1 MSYPIVKPF
10 WISIAFKFFVMNK
23 SRIVYI
29 VFFLSAVVVSCVP
42 SRKYEELNA
51 KYKTCTDEN
60 ASLKNSNKE
69 LEEKSNEMSVSIEQM
84 KKAIASLES
93 DTTVMGTSL
102 RLMTTNYDNINK
114 TYQLLLDKNNEL
126 LSGNKTTTEKLMKDL
141 QKTQEELQSK
151 EDALRTLEGSLTA
164 KEEKLKKLT
173 TELESREK
181 RVNELEAM
189 INRKDS
195 LVTALKNKVKD
206 ALLGFENNGLTI
218 QQKNGKVYVSLDE
231 SLLFSSGSYA
241 VAAKG
246 VDVLKK
252 LAKVLEQNQEINILV
267 EGHTDNVPLNGK
279 GDIADNWDL
288 SVKRATSVV
297 KIITTNSTVNP
308 KRLTAAGRSE
318 YIPLDMTNTA
328 DGRKKNR
335 RTEIILSPKLDELLQ
350 MLESN
355 SN

>member
-1 MSYPIVKPF
+1 MK
-10 WISIAFKFFVMNK
+10 KLT
-23 SRIVYI
+23 YI
-29 VFFLSAVVVSCVP
+29 VVATILIGSIISCVP
-42 SRKYEELNA
+42 ARKYEELNS
-51 KYKTCTDEN
+51 KYKTCSEEN
-60 ASLKNSNKE
+60 ESLKASNKT
-69 LEEKSNEMSVSIEQM
+69 LEEQTIELTSSVEQL
-84 KKAIASLES
+84 KKAIASLEN
-93 DTTVMGTSL
+93 DTTIMGNSL

-126 LSGNKTTTEKLMKDL
+126 LSGNKVTTEKLTKDL
-141 QKTQEELQSK
+141 LRTQEELQAK
-151 EDALRTLEGSLTA
+151 EDALRTLEGSLTV

-173 TELESREK
+173 TELELREK

-189 INRKDS
+189 ISRKDS

-218 QQKNGKVYVSLDE
+218 EQKNGKVYVSLDE

-241 VAAKG
+241 VGTKG

-252 LAKVLEQNQEINILV
+252 LAKVLEQNQDINILV

-279 GDIADNWDL
+279 GDVADNWDL

-297 KIITTNSTVNP
+297 KIITTNSSVNP
-308 KRLTAAGRSE
+308 KRLTAAGRGE

-350 MLESN
+350 LLESN
-355 SN
+355 

>member
-1 MSYPIVKPF
+1 MK
-10 WISIAFKFFVMNK
+10 KLT
-23 SRIVYI
+23 YI
-29 VFFLSAVVVSCVP
+29 VVATILIGSIISCVP
-42 SRKYEELNA
+42 ARKYEELNS
-51 KYKTCTDEN
+51 KYKTCSEEN
-60 ASLKNSNKE
+60 ESLKASNKT
-69 LEEKSNEMSVSIEQM
+69 LEEQTIELTSSVEQL
-84 KKAIASLES
+84 KKAIASLEN
-93 DTTVMGTSL
+93 DTTIMGNSL

-126 LSGNKTTTEKLMKDL
+126 LSGNKVTTEKLTKDL
-141 QKTQEELQSK
+141 LRTQEELQAK
-151 EDALRTLEGSLTA
+151 EDALRTLEGSLTV

-173 TELESREK
+173 TELELREK

-189 INRKDS
+189 ISRKDS

-218 QQKNGKVYVSLDE
+218 EQKNGKVYVSLDE

-241 VAAKG
+241 VGTKG
-246 VDVLKK
+246 IDVLKK
-252 LAKVLEQNQEINILV
+252 LAKVLEQNQDINILV

-279 GDIADNWDL
+279 GDVADNWDL

-297 KIITTNSTVNP
+297 KIITTNSSVNP
-308 KRLTAAGRSE
+308 KRLTAAGRGE

-350 MLESN
+350 LLESN
-355 SN
+355 

>member
-1 MSYPIVKPF
+1 MK
-10 WISIAFKFFVMNK
+10 KLT
-23 SRIVYI
+23 YI
-29 VFFLSAVVVSCVP
+29 VVAITLIGSIISCVP
-42 SRKYEELNA
+42 ARKYEELNS
-51 KYKTCTDEN
+51 KYKTCSEEN
-60 ASLKNSNKE
+60 ESLKASNKT
-69 LEEKSNEMSVSIEQM
+69 LEEQTIELTSSVEQL
-84 KKAIASLES
+84 KKAIASLEN
-93 DTTVMGTSL
+93 DTTIMGNSL

-126 LSGNKTTTEKLMKDL
+126 LSGNKVTTEKLTKDL
-141 QKTQEELQSK
+141 LRTQEELQAK
-151 EDALRTLEGSLTA
+151 EDALRTLEGSLTV

-173 TELESREK
+173 TELELREK
-181 RVNELEAM
+181 RVNELETM
-189 INRKDS
+189 ISRKDS

-218 QQKNGKVYVSLDE
+218 EQKNGKVYVSLDE

-241 VAAKG
+241 VGTKG

-252 LAKVLEQNQEINILV
+252 LAKVLEQNQDINILV

-279 GDIADNWDL
+279 GDVADNWDL

-297 KIITTNSTVNP
+297 KIITTNSSVNP
-308 KRLTAAGRSE
+308 KRLTAAGRGE

-350 MLESN
+350 LLESN
-355 SN
+355 

>member
-1 MSYPIVKPF
+1 MK
-10 WISIAFKFFVMNK
+10 KLT
-23 SRIVYI
+23 YI
-29 VFFLSAVVVSCVP
+29 VVAFTLIGSIVSCVP
-42 SRKYEELNA
+42 ARKYEELNK
-51 KYKTCTDEN
+51 KYKSCSEEN
-60 ASLKNSNKE
+60 ESLKSSNKE
-69 LEEKSNEMSVSIEQM
+69 LEEKTTELTSSVEQL
-84 KKAIASLES
+84 KKAISALVN
-93 DTTVMGTSL
+93 DTTVMGNSL

-126 LSGNKTTTEKLMKDL
+126 LTGNKTTTEKLTKDL
-141 QKTQEELQSK
+141 LRTQEELQAK

-173 TELESREK
+173 TELVSREK

-189 INRKDS
+189 ISRKDS
-195 LVTALKNKVKD
+195 LVTALKNKVKE

-218 QQKNGKVYVSLDE
+218 EQKNGKVYVSLDE

-241 VAAKG
+241 VGTKG

-252 LAKVLEQNQEINILV
+252 LAKVLEQNQDINILV

-279 GDIADNWDL
+279 GDITDNWDL

-297 KIITTNSTVNP
+297 KIITTNSSVNP

-318 YIPLDMTNTA
+318 YIPLDMTNTV

-355 SN
+355 

>member
-1 MSYPIVKPF
+1 MK
-10 WISIAFKFFVMNK
+10 KLT
-23 SRIVYI
+23 YI
-29 VFFLSAVVVSCVP
+29 VVAITLIGSIISCVP
-42 SRKYEELNA
+42 ARKYEELNS
-51 KYKTCTDEN
+51 KYKTCSEEN
-60 ASLKNSNKE
+60 ESLKASNKT
-69 LEEKSNEMSVSIEQM
+69 LEEQTIELTSSVEQL
-84 KKAIASLES
+84 KKAIASLEN
-93 DTTVMGTSL
+93 DTTIMGNSL

-126 LSGNKTTTEKLMKDL
+126 LSGNKVTTEKLTKDL
-141 QKTQEELQSK
+141 LRTQEELQAK
-151 EDALRTLEGSLTA
+151 EDALRTLEGSLTV

-173 TELESREK
+173 TELELREK

-189 INRKDS
+189 ISRKDS

-218 QQKNGKVYVSLDE
+218 EQKNGKVYVSLDE

-241 VAAKG
+241 VGTKG
-246 VDVLKK
+246 IDVLKK
-252 LAKVLEQNQEINILV
+252 LAKVLEQNQDINILV

-279 GDIADNWDL
+279 GDVADNWDL

-297 KIITTNSTVNP
+297 KIITTNSSVNP
-308 KRLTAAGRSE
+308 KRLTAAGRGE

-350 MLESN
+350 LLESN
-355 SN
+355 

>member
-1 MSYPIVKPF
+1 MKQIKLYTLSVIVAGLIF
-10 WISIAFKFFVMNK
+10 
-23 SRIVYI
+23 
-29 VFFLSAVVVSCVP
+29 SCVP
-42 SRKYEELNA
+42 SRKYEELNT

-60 ASLKNSNKE
+60 ANLKNANKE
-69 LEEKSNEMSVSIEQM
+69 LEEKSNEMSVSIEQL
-84 KKAIASLES
+84 KKAIAVLES
-93 DTTVMGTSL
+93 DTAVMGNSL
-102 RLMTTNYDNINK
+102 RLMTSNYDNINK

-173 TELESREK
+173 AELESREK

-241 VAAKG
+241 VATKG

-297 KIITTNSTVNP
+297 KIITTNSSVNP

-328 DGRKKNR
+328 EGRKKNR

-355 SN
+355 

>member
-1 MSYPIVKPF
+1 MKNYKIYLLSTIVAGILF
-10 WISIAFKFFVMNK
+10 
-23 SRIVYI
+23 
-29 VFFLSAVVVSCVP
+29 SCVP
-42 SRKYEELNA
+42 SRKYEELNS
-51 KYKTCTDEN
+51 KYKTCNEEN
-60 ASLKNSNKE
+60 ANLKNSNKE
-69 LEEKSNEMSVSIEQM
+69 LEEKTNEMSASIEQL
-84 KKAIASLES
+84 KKTISSLQT
-93 DTTVMGTSL
+93 DTTVMGISL

-151 EDALRTLEGSLTA
+151 EDALRILEGSLTI

-173 TELESREK
+173 AELESREK

-189 INRKDS
+189 ISRKDS

-218 QQKNGKVYVSLDE
+218 EQKNGKVYVSLDE
-231 SLLFSSGSYA
+231 SLLFASGSYV
-241 VAAKG
+241 VASKG

-279 GDIADNWDL
+279 GDVADNWDL

-297 KIITTNSTVNP
+297 KIITTNSSVNP

-355 SN
+355 

>member
-1 MSYPIVKPF
+1 MK
-10 WISIAFKFFVMNK
+10 KLT
-23 SRIVYI
+23 YI
-29 VFFLSAVVVSCVP
+29 VVAITLIGSIISCVP
-42 SRKYEELNA
+42 ARKYEELNS
-51 KYKTCTDEN
+51 KYKTCSEEN
-60 ASLKNSNKE
+60 ESLKASNKT
-69 LEEKSNEMSVSIEQM
+69 LEEQTIELTSSVEQL
-84 KKAIASLES
+84 KKAIASLEN
-93 DTTVMGTSL
+93 DTTIMGNSL

-126 LSGNKTTTEKLMKDL
+126 LSGNKVTTEKLTKDL
-141 QKTQEELQSK
+141 LRTQEELQAK
-151 EDALRTLEGSLTA
+151 EDALRTLEGSLTV

-173 TELESREK
+173 TELELREK

-189 INRKDS
+189 ISRKDS

-218 QQKNGKVYVSLDE
+218 EQKNGKVYVSLDE

-241 VAAKG
+241 VGTKG
-246 VDVLKK
+246 IDVLKK
-252 LAKVLEQNQEINILV
+252 LAKVLEQNQDINILV

-279 GDIADNWDL
+279 GDVADNWDL

-297 KIITTNSTVNP
+297 KIITTNSSVNP
-308 KRLTAAGRSE
+308 KRLTAAGRGE
-318 YIPLDMTNTA
+318 YIPLDMTNTG

-350 MLESN
+350 LLESN
-355 SN
+355 

>member
-1 MSYPIVKPF
+1 MKNYKIYLLSTIVAGILF
-10 WISIAFKFFVMNK
+10 
-23 SRIVYI
+23 
-29 VFFLSAVVVSCVP
+29 SCVP
-42 SRKYEELNA
+42 SRKYEELNS
-51 KYKTCTDEN
+51 KYKTCNEEN
-60 ASLKNSNKE
+60 ANLKNSNKE
-69 LEEKSNEMSVSIEQM
+69 LEEKTNEMSASIEQL
-84 KKAIASLES
+84 KKTISSLQT
-93 DTTVMGTSL
+93 DTTVMGISL

-151 EDALRTLEGSLTA
+151 EDALRTLEGSLTI

-173 TELESREK
+173 DELASREK

-189 INRKDS
+189 ISRKDS

-218 QQKNGKVYVSLDE
+218 EQKNGKVYVSLDE
-231 SLLFSSGSYA
+231 SLLFSSGSYV
-241 VAAKG
+241 VATKG

-279 GDIADNWDL
+279 GDVADNWDL

-297 KIITTNSTVNP
+297 KIITTNSSVNP

-350 MLESN
+350 MLEN
-355 SN
+355 N

>member
-1 MSYPIVKPF
+1 MSQIKGYTIAVI
-10 WISIAFKFFVMNK
+10 ISGLIF
-23 SRIVYI
+23 
-29 VFFLSAVVVSCVP
+29 SCVP

-60 ASLKNSNKE
+60 SNLKSSNKE
-69 LEEKSNEMSVSIEQM
+69 LEEKSNEMSVSIEQL
-84 KKAIASLES
+84 KKAIAALEK

-173 TELESREK
+173 ADLASREK

-189 INRKDS
+189 ISRKDS

-218 QQKNGKVYVSLDE
+218 QQKNGKVYVSMDE

-241 VAAKG
+241 VATKG

-297 KIITTNSTVNP
+297 KIITTNSSVNP

-318 YIPLDMTNTA
+318 YVPLDMTNTV

-355 SN
+355 

>member
-1 MSYPIVKPF
+1 MKQIKLYTISVIVIGLMF
-10 WISIAFKFFVMNK
+10 
-23 SRIVYI
+23 
-29 VFFLSAVVVSCVP
+29 SCVP

-51 KYKTCTDEN
+51 KYKTCSDEN

-69 LEEKSNEMSVSIEQM
+69 LEEKSNEMSVSIEQL
-84 KKAIASLES
+84 KKSIQLLEA
-93 DTTVMGTSL
+93 DTNVLGKSL
-102 RLMTTNYDNINK
+102 RQLTSNYDNINK
-114 TYQLLLDKNNEL
+114 TYQLLLDKNDEL
-126 LSGNKTTTEKLMKDL
+126 FKGNKTTTEKLMKDL

-173 TELESREK
+173 AELESREK

-241 VAAKG
+241 VATKG

-297 KIITTNSTVNP
+297 KIITSNSSVNP

-355 SN
+355 

>member
-1 MSYPIVKPF
+1 MIMKQITFYSAIIV
-10 WISIAFKFFVMNK
+10 
-23 SRIVYI
+23 
-29 VFFLSAVVVSCVP
+29 LSVAIFSCVP
-42 SRKYEELNA
+42 SRKYEELNS
-51 KYKTCTDEN
+51 KYKTCSEEN
-60 ASLKNSNKE
+60 ASLKSSNKD
-69 LEEKSNEMSVSIEQM
+69 LEEKSNEMMASIEQL
-84 KKAIASLES
+84 KKLISSLEN
-93 DTTVMGTSL
+93 DTTVLGSSL
-102 RLMTTNYDNINK
+102 RQMTSNYDQVNK

-126 LSGNKTTTEKLMKDL
+126 LAGNKTTTEKLMKDL

-151 EDALRTLEGSLTA
+151 EDALRALEGSLNT
-164 KEEKLKKLT
+164 KEDKLKKLT
-173 TELESREK
+173 AELEAREK

-279 GDIADNWDL
+279 GDVADNWDL

-297 KIITTNSTVNP
+297 KIITGNSSVNP
-308 KRLTAAGRSE
+308 RRLTAAGRSE
-318 YIPLDMTNTA
+318 YVPLDMTNTA

-355 SN
+355 

>member
-1 MSYPIVKPF
+1 MKNYKIYLLSTIVAGILF
-10 WISIAFKFFVMNK
+10 
-23 SRIVYI
+23 
-29 VFFLSAVVVSCVP
+29 SCVP
-42 SRKYEELNA
+42 SRKYEELNS
-51 KYKTCTDEN
+51 KYKTCNEEN
-60 ASLKNSNKE
+60 QLLKNWNKD
-69 LEEKSNEMSVSIEQM
+69 LEEKTNEMSATIDQL
-84 KKAIASLES
+84 KRFILSLQT
-93 DTTVMGTSL
+93 DTTVMGISL

-151 EDALRTLEGSLTA
+151 EDALRTLEGSLTI

-173 TELESREK
+173 AELESREK

-189 INRKDS
+189 ISRKDS
-195 LVTALKNKVKD
+195 LVTALKNKVKE

-231 SLLFSSGSYA
+231 SLLFASGSYV

-279 GDIADNWDL
+279 GDVADNWDL

-297 KIITTNSTVNP
+297 KIITSNSSVNP

-355 SN
+355 

>member
-1 MSYPIVKPF
+1 MKNYKI
-10 WISIAFKFFVMNK
+10 
-23 SRIVYI
+23 YL
-29 VFFLSAVVVSCVP
+29 LSTLVVGILFSCVP
-42 SRKYEELNA
+42 SRKYEELNS
-51 KYKTCTDEN
+51 KYKTCNEEN
-60 ASLKNSNKE
+60 QNLKNSNKE
-69 LEEKSNEMSVSIEQM
+69 LEEKTNEMSASIDQL
-84 KKAIASLES
+84 KKTISSLQS
-93 DTTVMGTSL
+93 DTTVMGNSL
-102 RLMTTNYDNINK
+102 RLMTSNYDNVNK

-164 KEEKLKKLT
+164 KEEKLKTLT
-173 TELESREK
+173 ADLAAREK

-189 INRKDS
+189 ISRKDS

-218 QQKNGKVYVSLDE
+218 EQKNGKVYVSLDE
-231 SLLFSSGSYA
+231 SLLFASGSYV
-241 VAAKG
+241 VASKG

-279 GDIADNWDL
+279 GDITDNWDL

-355 SN
+355 

>member
-1 MSYPIVKPF
+1 MRNVVYSFLAILV
-10 WISIAFKFFVMNK
+10 ISSIF
-23 SRIVYI
+23 
-29 VFFLSAVVVSCVP
+29 SCVP
-42 SRKYEELNA
+42 ARKYEELNA
-51 KYKTCTDEN
+51 KYKSCSEEN
-60 ASLKNSNKE
+60 ESFRTSNKE
-69 LEEKSNEMSVSIEQM
+69 LEEKTTELTASVEQL
-84 KKAIASLES
+84 KKAIASLEN
-93 DTTVMGTSL
+93 DTTIMGNSL

-126 LSGNKTTTEKLMKDL
+126 LSGNKTTTEKLTKDL
-141 QKTQEELQSK
+141 LRTQEELQAK
-151 EDALRTLEGSLTA
+151 EDALRTLEGSLTL

-173 TELESREK
+173 AELESREK

-189 INRKDS
+189 ISRKDS
-195 LVTALKNKVKD
+195 LVTALKNKVKE

-218 QQKNGKVYVSLDE
+218 EQKNGKVYVSLDE

-241 VAAKG
+241 VGTKG

-279 GDIADNWDL
+279 GDVADNWDL

-297 KIITTNSTVNP
+297 KIITTNSSVNP
-308 KRLTAAGRSE
+308 KRLTAAGRGE

-350 MLESN
+350 LLESN
-355 SN
+355 

>member
-1 MSYPIVKPF
+1 MKNYKIYLLSTIVAGILF
-10 WISIAFKFFVMNK
+10 
-23 SRIVYI
+23 
-29 VFFLSAVVVSCVP
+29 SCVP
-42 SRKYEELNA
+42 SRKYEELNS
-51 KYKTCTDEN
+51 KYKTCNEEN
-60 ASLKNSNKE
+60 ANLKNLNKE
-69 LEEKSNEMSVSIEQM
+69 LEEKTNEMSASIEQL
-84 KKAIASLES
+84 KKTISSLQT
-93 DTTVMGTSL
+93 DTTVMGISL

-164 KEEKLKKLT
+164 KEEKLKTLT
-173 TELESREK
+173 ADLAAREK

-189 INRKDS
+189 ISRKDS

-218 QQKNGKVYVSLDE
+218 EQKNGKVYVSLDE
-231 SLLFSSGSYA
+231 SLLFASGSYV
-241 VAAKG
+241 VATKG

-279 GDIADNWDL
+279 GDVADNWDL

-297 KIITTNSTVNP
+297 KIITSNSSVNP

-355 SN
+355 

>member
-1 MSYPIVKPF
+1 MKKLTYIIVALTL
-10 WISIAFKFFVMNK
+10 IGSI
-23 SRIVYI
+23 I
-29 VFFLSAVVVSCVP
+29 SCVP
-42 SRKYEELNA
+42 ARKYEELNT
-51 KYKTCTDEN
+51 KYKSCSEEN
-60 ASLKNSNKE
+60 DNLKNSNKE
-69 LEEKSNEMSVSIEQM
+69 LEEKTTELTSSVEQL
-84 KKAIASLES
+84 KKAITALVN
-93 DTTVMGTSL
+93 DTTVMGNSL

-126 LSGNKTTTEKLMKDL
+126 LTGNKTTTEKLTKDL
-141 QKTQEELQSK
+141 LRTQEELQAK
-151 EDALRTLEGSLTA
+151 EDALRTLEGSLTV

-173 TELESREK
+173 AELESREK

-189 INRKDS
+189 ISRKDS
-195 LVTALKNKVKD
+195 LVTALKNKVKE

-218 QQKNGKVYVSLDE
+218 EQKNGKVYVSLDE

-241 VAAKG
+241 VGTKG

-279 GDIADNWDL
+279 GDITDNWDL

-297 KIITTNSTVNP
+297 KIITTNSSVNP

-318 YIPLDMTNTA
+318 YIPLDMTNTV

-355 SN
+355 

>member
-1 MSYPIVKPF
+1 MSQIKRYTIVVI
-10 WISIAFKFFVMNK
+10 ISGLIF
-23 SRIVYI
+23 
-29 VFFLSAVVVSCVP
+29 SCVP

-173 TELESREK
+173 AELESREK

-189 INRKDS
+189 ISRKDS

-218 QQKNGKVYVSLDE
+218 EQKNGKVYVSMDE

>member
-1 MSYPIVKPF
+1 
-10 WISIAFKFFVMNK
+10 MNK
-23 SRIVYI
+23 VVYY
-29 VFFLSAVVVSCVP
+29 VVAITVISSIFSCVP
-42 SRKYEELNA
+42 ARKYEELNA
-51 KYKTCTDEN
+51 KYKSCSEEN
-60 ASLKNSNKE
+60 ESFRASNKE
-69 LEEKSNEMSVSIEQM
+69 LEEKTTELTASVEQL
-84 KKAIASLES
+84 KKAIASLEN
-93 DTTVMGTSL
+93 DTTIMGNSL

-126 LSGNKTTTEKLMKDL
+126 LSGNKTTTEKLTKDL
-141 QKTQEELQSK
+141 LRTQEELQAK

-164 KEEKLKKLT
+164 KEEKLRKLT
-173 TELESREK
+173 AELEQREK

-189 INRKDS
+189 ISRKDS
-195 LVTALKNKVKD
+195 LVTALKNKVKE

-218 QQKNGKVYVSLDE
+218 EQKNGKVYVSLDE

-241 VAAKG
+241 VGAKG

-252 LAKVLEQNQEINILV
+252 LAKVLEQNQDINILV
-267 EGHTDNVPLNGK
+267 EGHTDNMPLNGK

-297 KIITTNSTVNP
+297 KIITTNSSVNP
-308 KRLTAAGRSE
+308 KRLTAAGRGE

-350 MLESN
+350 LLEN
-355 SN
+355 N

>member
-1 MSYPIVKPF
+1 MKRYQIYLWSVLVTGILF
-10 WISIAFKFFVMNK
+10 
-23 SRIVYI
+23 
-29 VFFLSAVVVSCVP
+29 SCVP
-42 SRKYEELNA
+42 SRKYEELNS
-51 KYKTCTDEN
+51 KYKTCNEEN
-60 ASLKNSNKE
+60 QLLKNSTKE
-69 LEEKSNEMSVSIEQM
+69 LEEKTNELSASIEQL
-84 KKAIASLES
+84 KKTISSLQT
-93 DTTVMGTSL
+93 DTTVMGISL

-151 EDALRTLEGSLTA
+151 EDALRTLEGSLA
-164 KEEKLKKLT
+164 IKEEKLKKLT
-173 TELESREK
+173 AELESREK

-189 INRKDS
+189 ISRKDS

-218 QQKNGKVYVSLDE
+218 EQKNGKVYVSLDE
-231 SLLFSSGSYA
+231 SLLFASGSYV
-241 VAAKG
+241 VAGKG

-279 GDIADNWDL
+279 GDVADNWDL

-297 KIITTNSTVNP
+297 KIITINSTVNP

-318 YIPLDMTNTA
+318 YIPLDMTNTIE
-328 DGRKKNR
+328 GRKKNR

-350 MLESN
+350 LLEN
-355 SN
+355 N

>member
-1 MSYPIVKPF
+1 MKKLTYIIVALTL
-10 WISIAFKFFVMNK
+10 IGSI
-23 SRIVYI
+23 I
-29 VFFLSAVVVSCVP
+29 SCVP
-42 SRKYEELNA
+42 ARKYEELNT
-51 KYKTCTDEN
+51 KYKTCSEEN
-60 ASLKNSNKE
+60 ENLKNSNKE
-69 LEEKSNEMSVSIEQM
+69 LEEKTTELTSSVEQL
-84 KKAIASLES
+84 KKAIAALVN
-93 DTTVMGTSL
+93 DTTVMGNSL

-126 LSGNKTTTEKLMKDL
+126 LSGNKTTTEKLTKDL
-141 QKTQEELQSK
+141 LRTQEELQAK

-173 TELESREK
+173 AELESREK

-189 INRKDS
+189 ISRKDS
-195 LVTALKNKVKD
+195 LVTALKNKVKE

-218 QQKNGKVYVSLDE
+218 EQKNGKVYVSLDE

-241 VAAKG
+241 VGTKG

-279 GDIADNWDL
+279 GDITDNWDL

-297 KIITTNSTVNP
+297 KIITTNSSVNP

-318 YIPLDMTNTA
+318 YIPLDMTNTV

-355 SN
+355 

>member
-1 MSYPIVKPF
+1 
-10 WISIAFKFFVMNK
+10 
-23 SRIVYI
+23 
-29 VFFLSAVVVSCVP
+29 
-42 SRKYEELNA
+42 
-51 KYKTCTDEN
+51 
-60 ASLKNSNKE
+60 
-69 LEEKSNEMSVSIEQM
+69 
-84 KKAIASLES
+84 
-93 DTTVMGTSL
+93 MGNSL

-126 LSGNKTTTEKLMKDL
+126 LSGNKETTEKLTKDL
-141 QKTQEELQSK
+141 LRTQEELQAK
-151 EDALRTLEGSLTA
+151 EDALRTLEGSLTV

-173 TELESREK
+173 TELELREK

-189 INRKDS
+189 ISRKDS

-218 QQKNGKVYVSLDE
+218 EQKNGKVYVSLDE

-241 VAAKG
+241 VGTKG

-252 LAKVLEQNQEINILV
+252 LAKVLEQNQDINILV

-279 GDIADNWDL
+279 GDVADNWDL

-297 KIITTNSTVNP
+297 KIITTNSSVNP
-308 KRLTAAGRSE
+308 KRLTAAGRGE

-350 MLESN
+350 LLESN
-355 SN
+355 

>member
-1 MSYPIVKPF
+1 MKNYKI
-10 WISIAFKFFVMNK
+10 
-23 SRIVYI
+23 YL
-29 VFFLSAVVVSCVP
+29 LSTLVVGILFSCVP
-42 SRKYEELNA
+42 SRKYEELNS
-51 KYKTCTDEN
+51 KYKTCNEEN
-60 ASLKNSNKE
+60 QNLKSSNKE
-69 LEEKSNEMSVSIEQM
+69 LEEKTNEMSASIEQL
-84 KKAIASLES
+84 KKTISSLQS
-93 DTTVMGTSL
+93 DTTVMGNSL
-102 RLMTTNYDNINK
+102 RLMTSNYDNVNK

-164 KEEKLKKLT
+164 KEEKLKTLT
-173 TELESREK
+173 ADLASREK

-189 INRKDS
+189 ISRKDS

-218 QQKNGKVYVSLDE
+218 EQKNGKVYVSLDE
-231 SLLFSSGSYA
+231 SLLFASGSYV
-241 VAAKG
+241 VANKG

-279 GDIADNWDL
+279 GDVADNWDL

-297 KIITTNSTVNP
+297 KIITTNSSVNP

-355 SN
+355 

>member
-1 MSYPIVKPF
+1 MKNVVYSFLTILI
-10 WISIAFKFFVMNK
+10 ISSIF
-23 SRIVYI
+23 
-29 VFFLSAVVVSCVP
+29 SCVP
-42 SRKYEELNA
+42 ARKYEELNT
-51 KYKTCTDEN
+51 KYKSCSEEN
-60 ASLKNSNKE
+60 ANLKNSNKE
-69 LEEKSNEMSVSIEQM
+69 LEEKTTELTASVEQLKKSIS
-84 KKAIASLES
+84 ALVN
-93 DTTVMGTSL
+93 DTTVMGISL

-126 LSGNKTTTEKLMKDL
+126 LSGNKTTTEKLTKDL
-141 QKTQEELQSK
+141 LRTQEELQAK
-151 EDALRTLEGSLTA
+151 EDALRTLEGSLTT

-173 TELESREK
+173 AELESREK

-189 INRKDS
+189 ISRKDS
-195 LVTALKNKVKD
+195 LVTALKNKVKE

-218 QQKNGKVYVSLDE
+218 EQKNGKVYVSLDE

-241 VAAKG
+241 VGTKG
-246 VDVLKK
+246 IDVLKK

-279 GDIADNWDL
+279 GDVSDNWDL

-297 KIITTNSTVNP
+297 KIITTNSSVNP
-308 KRLTAAGRSE
+308 KRLTAAGRGE

-350 MLESN
+350 MLEGN
-355 SN
+355 

>member
-1 MSYPIVKPF
+1 MKNYKI
-10 WISIAFKFFVMNK
+10 
-23 SRIVYI
+23 Y
-29 VFFLSAVVVSCVP
+29 FLSIFVVGILFSCVP
-42 SRKYEELNA
+42 SRKYEELNS
-51 KYKTCTDEN
+51 KYKTCNEEN
-60 ASLKNSNKE
+60 QNLKSSNKE
-69 LEEKSNEMSVSIEQM
+69 LEEKTNEMSASIEQL
-84 KKAIASLES
+84 KKTISSLQS
-93 DTTVMGTSL
+93 DTTVMGNSL
-102 RLMTTNYDNINK
+102 RLMTSNYDNVNK

-164 KEEKLKKLT
+164 KEEKLKTLT
-173 TELESREK
+173 ADLASREK

-189 INRKDS
+189 ISRKDS

-218 QQKNGKVYVSLDE
+218 EQKNGKVYVSLDE
-231 SLLFSSGSYA
+231 SLLFASGSYV
-241 VAAKG
+241 VANKG

-279 GDIADNWDL
+279 GDITDNWDL

-297 KIITTNSTVNP
+297 KIITTNSSVNP

-355 SN
+355 

>member
-1 MSYPIVKPF
+1 MSQIKLYTIAVI
-10 WISIAFKFFVMNK
+10 ISGLIF
-23 SRIVYI
+23 
-29 VFFLSAVVVSCVP
+29 SCVP
-42 SRKYEELNA
+42 SRKYEELNS
-51 KYKTCTDEN
+51 KYKTCTEDN

-69 LEEKSNEMSVSIEQM
+69 LEEKSNEMSVSIEQL
-84 KKAIASLES
+84 KKAVAALEK

-173 TELESREK
+173 ADLASREK

-189 INRKDS
+189 ISRKDS

-218 QQKNGKVYVSLDE
+218 EQKNGKVYVSMDE

-241 VAAKG
+241 VATKG

-297 KIITTNSTVNP
+297 KIITTNSSVNP

-318 YIPLDMTNTA
+318 YVPLDMSNTA

-355 SN
+355 

>member
-1 MSYPIVKPF
+1 MKNYKIYLLST
-10 WISIAFKFFVMNK
+10 FV
-23 SRIVYI
+23 IGI
-29 VFFLSAVVVSCVP
+29 LFSCVP
-42 SRKYEELNA
+42 SRKYEELNS
-51 KYKTCTDEN
+51 KYKTCNDEN
-60 ASLKNSNKE
+60 QNLKNSNKE
-69 LEEKSNEMSVSIEQM
+69 LEEKTNEMSASVEQL
-84 KKAIASLES
+84 KKTISSLQS
-93 DTTVMGTSL
+93 DTTVIGNSL
-102 RLMTTNYDNINK
+102 RLMTSNYDNVNK

-173 TELESREK
+173 ADLASREK
-181 RVNELEAM
+181 RVNELETM
-189 INRKDS
+189 ISRKDS

-218 QQKNGKVYVSLDE
+218 EQKNGKVYVSLDE
-231 SLLFSSGSYA
+231 SLLFASGSYV
-241 VAAKG
+241 VANKG

-297 KIITTNSTVNP
+297 KIITSNSSVNP
-308 KRLTAAGRSE
+308 KRLTAAGRGE
-318 YIPLDMTNTA
+318 YIPLDMTSTG

-350 MLESN
+350 LLESN
-355 SN
+355 

>member
-1 MSYPIVKPF
+1 MKNYKIYLL
-10 WISIAFKFFVMNK
+10 SIFVVG
-23 SRIVYI
+23 IL
-29 VFFLSAVVVSCVP
+29 FSCVP
-42 SRKYEELNA
+42 SRKYEELNS
-51 KYKTCTDEN
+51 KYKTCNEEN
-60 ASLKNSNKE
+60 QNLKNSNKE
-69 LEEKSNEMSVSIEQM
+69 LEEKTNEMSASIEQL
-84 KKAIASLES
+84 KKSISSLQA
-93 DTTVMGTSL
+93 DTTVMGNSL
-102 RLMTTNYDNINK
+102 RLMTSNYDNVNK

-164 KEEKLKKLT
+164 KEEKLKTLT
-173 TELESREK
+173 ADLASREK

-189 INRKDS
+189 ISRKDS

-218 QQKNGKVYVSLDE
+218 EQKNGKVYVSLDE
-231 SLLFSSGSYA
+231 SLLFASGSYV
-241 VAAKG
+241 VASKG

-279 GDIADNWDL
+279 GDITDNWDL

-355 SN
+355 

>member
-1 MSYPIVKPF
+1 MSQIKRYTIVVI
-10 WISIAFKFFVMNK
+10 ISGLIF
-23 SRIVYI
+23 
-29 VFFLSAVVVSCVP
+29 SCVP

-173 TELESREK
+173 AELESREK

-231 SLLFSSGSYA
+231 SLLFSSGSYT

-297 KIITTNSTVNP
+297 KIITSNSSVNP

>member
-1 MSYPIVKPF
+1 MK
-10 WISIAFKFFVMNK
+10 KLT
-23 SRIVYI
+23 YI
-29 VFFLSAVVVSCVP
+29 VVATILIGSIISCVP
-42 SRKYEELNA
+42 ARKYEELNS
-51 KYKTCTDEN
+51 KYKTCSEEN
-60 ASLKNSNKE
+60 ESLKASNKT
-69 LEEKSNEMSVSIEQM
+69 LEEQTIELTSSVEQL
-84 KKAIASLES
+84 KKAIASLEN
-93 DTTVMGTSL
+93 DTTIMGNSL

-126 LSGNKTTTEKLMKDL
+126 LSGNKVTTEKLTKDL
-141 QKTQEELQSK
+141 LRTQEELQAK
-151 EDALRTLEGSLTA
+151 EDALRTLEGSLTV

-173 TELESREK
+173 TELELREK

-189 INRKDS
+189 ISRKDS

-218 QQKNGKVYVSLDE
+218 EQKNGKVYVSLDE

-241 VAAKG
+241 VGTKG

-252 LAKVLEQNQEINILV
+252 LAKVLEQNQDINILV

-279 GDIADNWDL
+279 GDVADNWDL

-297 KIITTNSTVNP
+297 KIITTNSSVNP
-308 KRLTAAGRSE
+308 KRLTAAGRGE
-318 YIPLDMTNTA
+318 YIPLDMTNTG

-350 MLESN
+350 LLESN
-355 SN
+355 

>member
-1 MSYPIVKPF
+1 MKNYKI
-10 WISIAFKFFVMNK
+10 
-23 SRIVYI
+23 YL
-29 VFFLSAVVVSCVP
+29 LSTLVVGILFSCVP
-42 SRKYEELNA
+42 SRKYEELNS
-51 KYKTCTDEN
+51 KYKTCNEEN
-60 ASLKNSNKE
+60 QNLKNSNKE
-69 LEEKSNEMSVSIEQM
+69 LEEKTNEMSASIDQL
-84 KKAIASLES
+84 KKTISSLQS
-93 DTTVMGTSL
+93 DTTVMGNSL
-102 RLMTTNYDNINK
+102 RLMTSNYDNVNK

-164 KEEKLKKLT
+164 KEEKLKTLT
-173 TELESREK
+173 ADLASREK

-189 INRKDS
+189 ISRKDS

-218 QQKNGKVYVSLDE
+218 EQKNGKVYVSLDE
-231 SLLFSSGSYA
+231 SLLFASGSYV
-241 VAAKG
+241 VASKG

-355 SN
+355 

>member
-1 MSYPIVKPF
+1 MK
-10 WISIAFKFFVMNK
+10 KLT
-23 SRIVYI
+23 YI
-29 VFFLSAVVVSCVP
+29 VVAITLIGSIISCVP
-42 SRKYEELNA
+42 SRKYEELNS
-51 KYKTCTDEN
+51 KYKTCSEEN
-60 ASLKNSNKE
+60 ESLKASNKT
-69 LEEKSNEMSVSIEQM
+69 LEEQTIELTSSVEQL
-84 KKAIASLES
+84 KKAIASLEN
-93 DTTVMGTSL
+93 DTTIMGNSL

-126 LSGNKTTTEKLMKDL
+126 LSGNKVTTEKLTKDL
-141 QKTQEELQSK
+141 LRTQEELQAK
-151 EDALRTLEGSLTA
+151 EDALRTLEGSLTV

-173 TELESREK
+173 TELELREK

-189 INRKDS
+189 ISRKDS

-218 QQKNGKVYVSLDE
+218 EQKNGKVYVSLDE

-241 VAAKG
+241 VGTKG

-252 LAKVLEQNQEINILV
+252 LAKVLEQNQDINILV

-279 GDIADNWDL
+279 GDVADNWDL

-297 KIITTNSTVNP
+297 KIITTNSSVNP
-308 KRLTAAGRSE
+308 KRLTAAGRGE
-318 YIPLDMTNTA
+318 YIPLDMTNTG

-350 MLESN
+350 LLESN
-355 SN
+355 